1 MAPFCRKRIF
11 ERGSFGSTSWGV
23 PGWSPAPMWV
33 LTSPLG
39 TVRSEQ
45 GRARGSESGLRVDA
59 GRRFHRE
66 EKQDCPRAAT
76 PGGKGA
82 AQPGLGTVAGRVCA
96 GGQPA
101 QTQGSPG
108 QEWSLQLSHTA
119 GHAGTHVRI
128 HGVQGA
134 PGSPLQNLRMEMTLW
149 QVTSALHPNESSG
162 VWQHLKVMKWN
173 LQSNSKDRIHLACEY
188 DLGRLGIRGPP

>member
-1 MAPFCRKRIF
+1 M
-11 ERGSFGSTSWGV
+11 TSWGV

-45 GRARGSESGLRVDA
+45 GRARGLESGLRVDA
-59 GRRFHRE
+59 GRHFHRE
-66 EKQDCPRAAT
+66 EKQDCPRAGT

-82 AQPGLGTVAGRVCA
+82 AQPGLGTVAGTARA

-101 QTQGSPG
+101 QTQPQTQGSPG
-108 QEWSLQLSHTA
+108 QERSLQLSQTV

-128 HGVQGA
+128 HGAQGA
-134 PGSPLQNLRMEMTLW
+134 PGSPLQNLRTETTLW
-149 QVTSALHPNESSG
+149 QVTSHFVPMNP
-162 VWQHLKVMKWN
+162 Q
-173 LQSNSKDRIHLACEY
+173 AC
-188 DLGRLGIRGPP
+188 GSI